1 MPFFRHAYN
10 KIRQTGALHR
20 HSKKWRTEDQSIG
33 CDSTNALTPI
43 SFNKIVSLVA
53 VLLLGIFLALI
64 TLVFEKMYLRKTT
77 AKRMEWNIEVE
88 EERNS
93 QGRNA
98 LKIEQGP
105 LKQMDKIATKCPF
118 LMSVDKMAFC
128 QRTLGTLA
136 VQK

>member
-64 TLVFEKMYLRKTT
+64 TLVFEKMYLQKTT
-77 AKRMEWNIEVE
+77 AKRMEWNIDKVE
-88 EERNS
+88 EEGNS
-93 QGRNA
+93 QGRNE

-105 LKQMDKIATKCPF
+105 LKQMDRIATKC
-118 LMSVDKMAFC
+118 SFC
-128 QRTLGTLA
+128 QQTLGKMA